1 MKKSF
6 KLVNLCCANCAA
18 KIEHEA
24 AKLPGVDNLNISF
37 MTSKLKVEAADY
49 KFEEVLEEIEKVIK
63 KYESDCYIER

>member
-24 AKLPGVDNLNISF
+24 AKLPGVDNLNISLDRK
-37 MTSKLKVEAADY
+37 SV
-49 KFEEVLEEIEKVIK
+49 V
-63 KYESDCYIER
+63 